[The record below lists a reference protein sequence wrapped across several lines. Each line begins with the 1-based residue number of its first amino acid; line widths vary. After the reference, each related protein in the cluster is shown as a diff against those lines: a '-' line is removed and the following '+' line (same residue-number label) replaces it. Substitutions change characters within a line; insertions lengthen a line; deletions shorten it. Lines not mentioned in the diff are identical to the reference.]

1 MDGVREG
8 AERVEKDGVRTAG
21 RLYPPLELRPPPAR
35 ASTACGQSS
44 AAVAAASPAGTAADV
59 AAGSGC
65 SGASARRTLRSRA
78 MIRCRKG
85 MEPGGMRPAR
95 CRGCRPEH
103 PTCPIVHHQP
113 PRRPTFSRRVRHGD
127 AAACAET
134 PPPRSLQ
141 KP

>member
-35 ASTACGQSS
+35 ASTSCGQSS
-44 AAVAAASPAGTAADV
+44 APVAATSPAGTAAGA
-59 AAGSGC
+59 AAGSGW
-65 SGASARRTLRSRA
+65 SGASARRTLRNRA
-78 MIRCRKG
+78 VIRCRRG
-85 MEPGGMRPAR
+85 MEPEGMEPAR

-103 PTCPIVHHQP
+103 PTCPIVRHQP
-113 PRRPTFSRRVRHGD
+113 LPRRVSHGD

-134 PPPRSLQ
+134 PPGRSLQ